1 MPSNASPTLS
11 ATTNNPVRAR
21 TNGRSAEG
29 RRVRDLYKSFSATL
43 GNPQDVGTQALVL
56 AAAELVT
63 AAERARRDHLDGRL
77 ALTEVVRVE
86 NLAARA
92 LRRIKLDKPAET
104 PRKSFIDKLVEREA
118 AARAAEAAAPG
129 DGA

>member
-1 MPSNASPTLS
+1 MI
-11 ATTNNPVRAR
+11 
-21 TNGRSAEG
+21 
-29 RRVRDLYKSFSATL
+29 
-43 GNPQDVGTQALVL
+43 L

-104 PRKSFIDKLVEREA
+104 LGGTLVATTEILGDLVKINWGKAAGAVVSIVDRRLELMKSELANPAKEISYIVKAQEQFGE
-118 AARAAEAAAPG
+118 
-129 DGA
+129 

>member
-29 RRVRDLYKSFSATL
+29 RRVRDLFRSFAEKL
-43 GNPQDVGTQALVL
+43 GNSNDVGTQAMIL

-104 PRKSFIDKLVEREA
+104 PRKGFAEKLAEREA

-129 DGA
+129 DAT